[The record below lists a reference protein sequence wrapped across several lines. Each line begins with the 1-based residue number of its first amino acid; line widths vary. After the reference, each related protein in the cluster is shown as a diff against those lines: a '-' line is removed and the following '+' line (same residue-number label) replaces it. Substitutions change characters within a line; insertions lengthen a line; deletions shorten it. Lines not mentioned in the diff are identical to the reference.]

1 MARIRDDLQAL
12 SGYHSP
18 QVDVAVRLNTN
29 EAPFAPPESFAQEVS
44 GRLGVVD
51 WNRYPDRRAE
61 SLRRRL
67 AEMHEVPP
75 EWIAVANGS
84 NEVLQNILLAFGG
97 PNREAVVFEPG
108 YQMHA
113 QIARNTGT
121 PVHTVARDSGLLI
134 DPQSAREAMGRA
146 PAGVVFATSPNNPT
160 GLCEPRTTVET
171 MVEAAVDHVIVIDEA
186 YVQFASTDLLDLVR
200 PGSPVIVTRTFSK
213 TWGLAG
219 LRLGYAIADPEIVE
233 ALELVCLPYH
243 VDSLKQIAGE
253 VALGHVAA
261 MDARVKETVA
271 ERERIRAGLVSLGLA
286 VVPSEANFLLFETG
300 ECPAGELW
308 SALVDRGVLVRDC
321 SGWPGLAG
329 RLRVTVGSPVENDAF
344 LSALEEVLT

>member
-1 MARIRDDLQAL
+1 
-12 SGYHSP
+12 
-18 QVDVAVRLNTN
+18 
-29 EAPFAPPESFAQEVS
+29 
-44 GRLGVVD
+44 
-51 WNRYPDRRAE
+51 
-61 SLRRRL
+61 
-67 AEMHEVPP
+67 
-75 EWIAVANGS
+75 
-84 NEVLQNILLAFGG
+84 
-97 PNREAVVFEPG
+97 
-108 YQMHA
+108 
-113 QIARNTGT
+113 
-121 PVHTVARDSGLLI
+121 
-134 DPQSAREAMGRA
+134 MGRA

>member
-1 MARIRDDLQAL
+1 MRDDLHAL
-12 SGYHSP
+12 AGYHSP
-18 QVDVAVRLNTN
+18 QVDVEVRLNTN
-29 EAPFAPPESFAQEVS
+29 EAPFAPPESFAHEVAR
-44 GRLGVVD
+44 RLSTVP
-51 WNRYPDRRAE
+51 WNRYPDRSALA
-61 SLRRRL
+61 LRRRL
-67 AEMHEVPP
+67 AQLHGVPP
-75 EWIAVANGS
+75 EWVTVANGS

-97 PNREAVVFEPG
+97 PGREAIVFEPG

-113 QIARNTGT
+113 QIARNTAT
-121 PVHTVARDSGLLI
+121 AVRVIPRHDDLLI
-134 DPQSAREAMGRA
+134 DPEAAIEAMGA
-146 PAGVVFATSPNNPT
+146 GVPGVVFVTSPNNPT
-160 GLCEPRTTVET
+160 GLSEPRGTVEEI
-171 MVEAAVDHVIVIDEA
+171 VAAALDHVVVVDEA
-186 YVQFASTDLLDLVR
+186 YVQFASGDLLDLLR
-200 PGSPVIVTRTFSK
+200 PGAPVVVTRTFSK

-219 LRLGYAIADPEIVE
+219 LRLGYAIADPSLIA

-243 VDSLKQIAGE
+243 LDAIKQIAGE

-261 MDARVKETVA
+261 MDARVEETVA

-300 ECPAGELW
+300 EFPAGELW